1 MRKILITFFFMILV
15 LAGDV
20 KKGVGCD
27 GGCNANTINQI
38 KANWYYT
45 WEAQPKFQS
54 PVQFVPMCWSPT
66 RKSQL
71 TYSPHLLGFNEPDNA
86 KQANTSP
93 RDAGAV
99 WPNLVAK
106 TCNIG
111 SPAMASNVVATDSWL

>member
-1 MRKILITFFFMILV
+1 MLVALKILLMNSKLIGIIH
-15 LAGDV
+15 G
-20 KKGVGCD
+20 KP
-27 GGCNANTINQI
+27 
-38 KANWYYT
+38 
-45 WEAQPKFQS
+45 QPKFQS
-54 PVQFVPMCWSPT
+54 PVQFVPMYWSPT
-66 RKSQL
+66 RIRQL
-71 TYSPHLLGFNEPDNA
+71 TYSPHLLWFNQPDNA